1 MNKSHVAVIGSSGV
15 QKSFYFLVY
24 LFHPGRGT
32 YTVGSTGLKHWDA
45 SDCEELKVCQ
55 NHYVID
61 PDRAETSKVL
71 SVSANTIIAPSPD
84 KGHLREFGK
93 TLNLVKL
100 YNAAPT
106 LEETLVYSGYFGVAA
121 ERTKQ
126 LFQEFGGVLRKVLAT
141 DAQIADH
148 RKQRISAI
156 ADQQLVRTF
165 FKSGVFAETEQAKPL
180 SHLFL
185 IVPNET
191 DPEQYSVDFAGA
203 GSAKVLGSMFE
214 EELISLLRPKKQIE
228 GLVTGIF
235 ESFVHKTLSSGGDFH
250 IRPVG
255 DAAPVFVATLPLPQL
270 LQAAVSKPETCCR
283 STNPRVEVI
292 DAGHFR
298 AF

>member
-1 MNKSHVAVIGSSGV
+1 M
-15 QKSFYFLVY
+15 
-24 LFHPGRGT
+24 
-32 YTVGSTGLKHWDA
+32 
-45 SDCEELKVCQ
+45 
-55 NHYVID
+55 
-61 PDRAETSKVL
+61 

-84 KGHLREFGK
+84 KGHLGEFGK

-185 IVPNET
+185 IVPNKT

-203 GSAKVLGSMFE
+203 GSAKS
-214 EELISLLRPKKQIE
+214 
-228 GLVTGIF
+228 
-235 ESFVHKTLSSGGDFH
+235 
-250 IRPVG
+250 VG
-255 DAAPVFVATLPLPQL
+255 KHV
-270 LQAAVSKPETCCR
+270 
-283 STNPRVEVI
+283 
-292 DAGHFR
+292 
-298 AF
+298 